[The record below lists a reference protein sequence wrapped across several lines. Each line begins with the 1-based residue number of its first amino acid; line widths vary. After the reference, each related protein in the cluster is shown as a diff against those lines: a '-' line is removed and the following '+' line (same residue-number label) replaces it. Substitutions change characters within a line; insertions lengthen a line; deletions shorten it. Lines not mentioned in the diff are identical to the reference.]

1 MIRNGGVLDGVRI
14 LAPRTVALMTTNQVG
29 ALHSPNGLGFGFGF
43 ETTDRV
49 GANGL
54 DPVGAYGWAG
64 AYGSLYR
71 VDPDANVV
79 LLLMI
84 QQLPNSTD
92 IGQRFPALVQQ
103 ALIDTHKH

>member
-1 MIRNGGVLDGVRI
+1 MRI
-14 LAPRTVALMTTNQVG
+14 LAPRTVALMRTNQVG
-29 ALHSPNGLGFGFGF
+29 SLHSPSGLGFGFGF

-54 DPVGAYGWAG
+54 DPEGAYGWAG

-71 VDPDANVV
+71 VDPSANVV

-92 IGQRFPALVQQ
+92 IAQRFPALVQQ